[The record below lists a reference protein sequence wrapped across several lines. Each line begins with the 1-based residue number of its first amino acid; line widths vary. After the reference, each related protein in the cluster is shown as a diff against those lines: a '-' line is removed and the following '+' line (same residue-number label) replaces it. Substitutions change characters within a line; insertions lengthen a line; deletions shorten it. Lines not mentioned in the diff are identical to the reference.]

1 MANAIGHTTFD
12 SYDARRQSFVRRIV
26 IAIAI
31 CAALLMFAASA
42 SGLDVDG
49 FTEPYRSVDV
59 AAAEIGIIAEMKVRE
74 GDVVSKGQVLA
85 TLDNELQK
93 ALLAIAQ
100 KNVDARG
107 RLESAR
113 AELALR
119 AHHLEKLETLLQKG
133 HARHDE
139 VERAR
144 ADVAIAQANVLSAEE
159 EHTVRQLE
167 HQKIAVQLQRRN
179 VLAPIDG
186 VVTDIHKDEGEYVAP
201 TDPYVLHMVQLERL
215 WATFS
220 IPGSHAA
227 ALNVGDRVPVRVA
240 SSATA
245 VEGVLEYVA
254 PITDAE
260 SGTVRVK
267 VRLDNPD
274 GAYRSGQRCSLQL
287 PNSVSGQT
295 AGAPRTPLRRNTS
308 AKTTGNVPW
317 K

>member
-1 MANAIGHTTFD
+1 
-12 SYDARRQSFVRRIV
+12 
-26 IAIAI
+26 
-31 CAALLMFAASA
+31 LFAASA

-49 FTEPYRSVDV
+49 FTEPYRSVNV

-107 RLESAR
+107 RLESTR
-113 AELALR
+113 VELALR
-119 AHHLEKLETLLQKG
+119 AHRLEKLEALLQKG

-144 ADVAIAQANVLSAEE
+144 ADAAIAQANVLSAEE
-159 EHTVRQLE
+159 DHTIRELE
-167 HQKIAVQLQRRN
+167 QQKIAVQLQRRN

-186 VVTDIHKDEGEYVAP
+186 VVTDVHKDEGEYVAP

-220 IPGSHAA
+220 IPGSHAT

-240 SSATA
+240 AGTAA

-254 PITDAE
+254 PVTDAE
-260 SGTVRVK
+260 SGTVRLK

-287 PNSVSGQT
+287 PDTVPGRT
-295 AGAPRTPLRRNTS
+295 AGVSKTPLRGKTS
-308 AKTTGNVPW
+308 AKTAGSMPW